1 MYNILK
7 ECTHEAAKKALEGK
21 PLSDESMNNAISDLR
36 AKKASGELPA
46 DVYEQTEQGEL
57 CFAKEIMRLNGQRLR
72 HRKKTIT
79 WISMIAVCFLL
90 ILTLSIGIPVYE
102 DYRWKT
108 MLIYSSLELS
118 ELDAIQIDNLYY
130 YNKQKRAHFLWL
142 DNVEK
147 YDTILYYEK
156 TKPVII
162 EESYRYKNIPVTM
175 YIMNKKTTI
184 NKFFVDGFDKEIRV
198 DKYKIK
204 YTTESDNICGYF
216 YNYYNYFFE
225 IQNTDDSI
233 LEPILSNLTKN

>member
-7 ECTHEAAKKALEGK
+7 ECTHEAAKKALEGN

-72 HRKKTIT
+72 HRKKTIM

-90 ILTLSIGIPVYE
+90 FLTLCVGIPVYE
-102 DYRWKT
+102 DYRWKS

-118 ELDAIQIDNLYY
+118 ELNAVQIDNLYY

-162 EESYRYKNIPVTM
+162 EESYIYKGIPVTM
-175 YIMNKKTTI
+175 YIMNKKMTSTYGEDEVDAFFYF
-184 NKFFVDGFDKEIRV
+184 NKRKIYYEVKENELNC
-198 DKYKIK
+198 YFNHF
-204 YTTESDNICGYF
+204 YAYHFNIQSNDF
-216 YNYYNYFFE
+216 
-225 IQNTDDSI
+225 SL